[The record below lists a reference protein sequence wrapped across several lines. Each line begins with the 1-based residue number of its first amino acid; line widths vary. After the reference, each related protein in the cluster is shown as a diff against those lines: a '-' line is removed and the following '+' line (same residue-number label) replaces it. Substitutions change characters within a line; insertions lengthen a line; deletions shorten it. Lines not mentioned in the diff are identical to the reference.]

1 MGLVPGLNCG
11 HDIIYLDVSNN
22 LLLKIER
29 ENIFRLEQEK
39 NIFPVAR

>member
-11 HDIIYLDVSNN
+11 HYTIYLNVSNN
-22 LLLKIER
+22 LLLKIESDT
-29 ENIFRLEQEK
+29 LEQEK